1 MATVDSV
8 LAATP
13 RLPAKTRA
21 PRGEYRYVKSSGG
34 FASASF
40 LNVTTF
46 RAE

>member
-1 MATVDSV
+1 V

-13 RLPAKTRA
+13 RFPAKTRA
-21 PRGEYRYVKSSGG
+21 PRGVYRYVKSSGG
-34 FASASF
+34 VASVSL